1 MTISKT
7 LKFIEQLNEIS
18 KGAQIVLRNLE
29 KDILSINDFNLFLDY
44 LPHNSFKYELK
55 DGINLNEECND
66 FNKLINTK
74 KSIFYLD
81 STENFFENVI
91 SNKLNTY
98 SEINNY
104 VDNQVKMGDL
114 RKAFLSVPEF
124 DYLGM
129 KSQIEGLNAQKL
141 ANVIDNRL
149 IKFYYEKE

>member
-1 MTISKT
+1 M
-7 LKFIEQLNEIS
+7 
-18 KGAQIVLRNLE
+18 
-29 KDILSINDFNLFLDY
+29 SINDFNLFLDY
-44 LPHNSFKYELK
+44 FPHNSFKYELK

-114 RKAFLSVPEF
+114 RKAF
-124 DYLGM
+124 
-129 KSQIEGLNAQKL
+129 
-141 ANVIDNRL
+141 
-149 IKFYYEKE
+149 

>member
-1 MTISKT
+1 MN
-7 LKFIEQLNEIS
+7 Q
-18 KGAQIVLRNLE
+18 
-29 KDILSINDFNLFLDY
+29 
-44 LPHNSFKYELK
+44 
-55 DGINLNEECND
+55 ECND

-149 IKFYYEKE
+149 IKFYYEKKNDAKSLAEVIRAKQKFPNEKFDLLISSFPCIIASLRDYADFIPLKKVYLI

>member
-1 MTISKT
+1 MKNVMI
-7 LKFIEQLNEIS
+7 LIN
-18 KGAQIVLRNLE
+18 
-29 KDILSINDFNLFLDY
+29 LSI
-44 LPHNSFKYELK
+44 P
-55 DGINLNEECND
+55 
-66 FNKLINTK
+66 K
-74 KSIFYLD
+74 KVFSTSD

-141 ANVIDNRL
+141 ANVIDNRFFQNFSGL
-149 IKFYYEKE
+149 